1 MDKEFVDELKQLNAS
16 TRHYKKQLK
25 AKPFKFYFSKEDSHD
40 IARRMIANNEKR
52 VKEIKSF
59 YEH

>member
-52 VKEIKSF
+52 VKEIKSLF
-59 YEH
+59 GW

>member
-1 MDKEFVDELKQLNAS
+1 MDKEHVDEIKQLNAS
-16 TRHYKKQLK
+16 TRHYKKELK

-52 VKEIKSF
+52 VKEIESY
-59 YEH
+59 YE

>member
-1 MDKEFVDELKQLNAS
+1 MDKEYVDELKQLNAS

-25 AKPFKFYFSKEDSHD
+25 AKPWKYFFSKEDSHD